1 MMIKRTG
8 LLFGSFNPV
17 HIGHMAVAGYM
28 KEFAG
33 MDEIWF
39 IVSPQNPFKN
49 PEQLATP
56 TARLHMVRLATE
68 DYPSFIASDIEF
80 GMSLPSYTLN
90 TMKKLTGEYPGRDYH
105 IITGTDNID
114 SIISWKG
121 GRTLLR
127 DYQFLVYPRPGEDS
141 ARLSLFNKATIVN
154 APVIEVSS
162 SFIRKALKE
171 GKDMR
176 AFVPVR
182 AYEYL
187 VKNRI
192 YL

>member
-1 MMIKRTG
+1 M
-8 LLFGSFNPV
+8 LFGSFNPV
-17 HIGHMAVAGYM
+17 HIGHIAIAGYM

-49 PEQLATP
+49 PEQLASP
-56 TARLHMVRLATE
+56 AARLHMVRLATV
-68 DYPSFIASDIEF
+68 DHPSFSASDIEF
-80 GMSLPSYTLN
+80 GMPLPSYTLN
-90 TMKKLTGEYPGRDYH
+90 TMKKLAVDFPGRDYH
-105 IITGTDNID
+105 IITGTDNIE

-127 DYQFLVYPRPGEDS
+127 DYQFLVYPRPGNGS
-141 ARLSLFNKATIVN
+141 SRLSIFSKAIIVN
-154 APVIEVSS
+154 APVIEISS
-162 SFIRKALKE
+162 SFIRQALKE

-176 AFVPVR
+176 AFVPSR